1 MKKQN
6 EMDHNAAGRN
16 SQMSMSVTFFHSTT
30 TPLYF
35 AAWQPRTPPQYALT
49 CLFLV
54 LLSIV
59 CRSILAVRC
68 NLAQVLSWC
77 KLSESE
83 PPTVPT
89 SSCCADESSRPA
101 LKELYFQEEE
111 DEASGS
117 ENRRSGRSRFSEVA
131 LRAVLDAS
139 LALVG
144 NLL

>member
-1 MKKQN
+1 
-6 EMDHNAAGRN
+6 MDHHAAGQN
-16 SQMSMSVTFFHSTT
+16 SQMAMSVTFFHSTT

-35 AAWQPRTPPQYALT
+35 AAWQPRTPPQYALS

-54 LLSIV
+54 FLSIV

-68 NLAQVLSWC
+68 NLPQVLTWC

-83 PPTVPT
+83 PPTVPA
-89 SSCCADESSRPA
+89 SSCCTDESSRPA
-101 LKELYFQEEE
+101 LKELYFQEQE
-111 DEASGS
+111 DEFRESG
-117 ENRRSGRSRFSEVA
+117 NRRSRRSRFLEVA